1 MRKTAGTVVGVVRGV
16 RTAIETF
23 LADQPTNGRPAAG
36 KANGHQPGSTA
47 SSSAPNPA
55 PPSVEPF

>member
-1 MRKTAGTVVGVVRGV
+1 VGVVRGV

-23 LADQPTNGRPAAG
+23 LADQPTNGRTAAG
-36 KANGHQPGSTA
+36 KANGYQR
-47 SSSAPNPA
+47 SSSEPSPAPSPA